1 MAKKKPAKKAEKEKT
16 SKISIKTKY
25 KKLEGFAFEYAQKM
39 KFTRN
44 LQFMLM
50 EFVMLALGL
59 SGESKDDKTYARE
72 TIKNIKRKVK

>member
-16 SKISIKTKY
+16 SEP
-25 KKLEGFAFEYAQKM
+25 KKLSSWELVYARKL
-39 KFTRN
+39 KYTPG

>member
-1 MAKKKPAKKAEKEKT
+1 MAKAKKPAKKAEK
-16 SKISIKTKY
+16 ISSRP
-25 KKLEGFAFEYAQKM
+25 KLKGFAFEYAQKM
-39 KFTRN
+39 KYNRK

-59 SGESKDDKTYARE
+59 SGDSKEDKAYARE